1 MEDALLKWRSEFPI
15 TQTTVYL
22 NNNSLGAMPKSARAS
37 LERYADLWEKRGVR
51 AWAEGWWTIQNEIT
65 APLSKILGV
74 QQDAISMHQNVTMA
88 SEVFSSALDFSKSR
102 NRIVFTDLNFPSL
115 MYLYEGL
122 SRRVGAE
129 VVRVPSED
137 GIEVPTQRLVD
148 AIDERTALV
157 PISHVLFRSA
167 YIQDAQAIIQ
177 KANQVGALVL
187 LDVFQSV
194 GTIPLELEKWGCH
207 AAVGGALKFL
217 CGGPGA
223 CFLYVNPS
231 LTKNLFP
238 AFTGWMAHKDPFAFD
253 PGAQDLREDGWRFLN
268 GTPNVPGIFAAKEGV
283 RILAEVGIREVRKKS
298 MRQTRLIAQKAEELG
313 FPICAPQD
321 PEKRGG
327 TIAVD
332 VPQGYLVCQELLSR
346 DYIVDYR
353 PKAGIRIAPH
363 FYTKDEECLEV
374 LNQILEILET
384 EAWKKHAD
392 SPKRPG

>member
-1 MEDALLKWRSEFPI
+1 MEDTLLEWRSEFPI
-15 TQTTVYL
+15 TETTTYL

-37 LERYADLWEKRGVR
+37 LQRYADLWEQRGVR

-65 APLSKILGV
+65 EPLSQILGV
-74 QQDAISMHQNVTMA
+74 TSNAISMHQNVTMA
-88 SEVFSSALDFSKSR
+88 SEAFSSSLDFSGSR
-102 NRIVFTDLNFPSL
+102 NKIVFTELNFPSL

-122 SRRVGAE
+122 ARRVGAE
-129 VVRVPSED
+129 IVRVPSDD
-137 GIEVPTQRLVD
+137 GIEVPTQRLLD
-148 AIDERTALV
+148 AIDDRTALV

-167 YIQDAQAIIQ
+167 YIQDAKTVIE
-177 KANQVGALVL
+177 KANSVGALVL

-231 LTKNLFP
+231 LTRSLFP

-253 PGAQDLREDGWRFLN
+253 TGPQNFREDGWRFLN

-283 RILAEVGIREVRKKS
+283 RILAEIGIQNVRTKS
-298 MRQTRLIAQKAEELG
+298 MRQTALIAQKAEELG
-313 FPICAPQD
+313 FPVNAPRD

-327 TIAVD
+327 TIAVN

-346 DYIVDYR
+346 NFIVDYR
-353 PKAGIRIAPH
+353 PRAGIRIAPH

-392 SPKRPG
+392 NPKRPG

>member
-1 MEDALLKWRSEFPI
+1 MEDTLLKWRSEFPI
-15 TQTTVYL
+15 TQKTTYL

-37 LERYADLWEKRGVR
+37 LERYADLWEQRGVR

-65 APLSKILGV
+65 EPLSQILGTKP
-74 QQDAISMHQNVTMA
+74 DAISMHQNVTMA
-88 SEVFSSALDFSKSR
+88 SEVFSSALDFSGAR
-102 NRIVFTDLNFPSL
+102 NKIVFTDLNFPSL

-122 SRRVGAE
+122 ARRVGAE
-129 VVRVPSED
+129 VVRVPSND
-137 GIEVPTQRLVD
+137 GIEIPTQRLLD
-148 AIDERTALV
+148 AIDEKTALV

-167 YIQDAQAIIQ
+167 YIQDAQAIIE
-177 KANQVGALVL
+177 KANKVGAIVL

-194 GTIPLELEKWGCH
+194 GTVPLELEKWGCH

-231 LTKNLFP
+231 LTKTFAP

-253 PGAQDLREDGWRFLN
+253 PGPQDLREDGWRFLN

-283 RILAEVGIREVRKKS
+283 RILAEIGIDAVRNKSKK
-298 MRQTRLIAQKAEELG
+298 QTALIAQKAEELG
-313 FPICAPQD
+313 FQVTAPRD

-332 VPQGYLVCQELLSR
+332 VPQGYLVCQELLAR
-346 DYIVDYR
+346 DFIVDYR

-363 FYTKDEECLEV
+363 FYTKDEECFEV
-374 LNQILEILET
+374 LRQIFDILES
-384 EAWKKHAD
+384 EAWKKHRNN
-392 SPKRPG
+392 PKQPG

>member
-1 MEDALLKWRSEFPI
+1 MEDALLKWRSQFPI
-15 TQTTVYL
+15 TQTTTYL
-22 NNNSLGAMPKSARAS
+22 NNNSLGAMPKSARGS

-65 APLSKILGV
+65 EPLSEILGV
-74 QQDAISMHQNVTMA
+74 KQDAISMHQNVTMA
-88 SEVFSSALDFSKSR
+88 SQVFCSALDFSSSR
-102 NRIVFTDLNFPSL
+102 NKVVFTQLNFPSL

-122 SRRVGAE
+122 AKRVGAE
-129 VVRVPSED
+129 IVRVPSDD
-137 GIEVPTQRLVD
+137 GIEIPTQRLLD
-148 AIDERTALV
+148 AIDDKTALV

-167 YIQDAQAIIQ
+167 FIQDAEAIIE
-177 KANQVGALVL
+177 KAHQVGAIVL

-194 GTIPLELEKWGCH
+194 GTVPLELEQWGCH
-207 AAVGGALKFL
+207 SAVGGALKFL

-231 LTKNLFP
+231 LGKSLSP

-253 PGAQDLREDGWRFLN
+253 PGPQNLREDGWRFLN

-283 RILAEVGIREVRKKS
+283 RILAEVGIKEVRKKS
-298 MRQTRLIAQKAEELG
+298 MRQTALIAQKAEELG
-313 FPICAPQD
+313 FQVNAPQN
-321 PEKRGG
+321 PEERGG

-332 VPQGYLVCQELLSR
+332 VPQGYFVCQELLSR
-346 DYIVDYR
+346 DIIVDYR

-363 FYTKDEECLEV
+363 FYTKDDECLSV
-374 LNQILEILET
+374 LSHILEILET
-384 EAWKKHAD
+384 DAWKKHSN

>member
-1 MEDALLKWRSEFPI
+1 MEDVLLEWRSEFPI
-15 TQTTVYL
+15 TQTTTYL
-22 NNNSLGAMPKSARAS
+22 NNNSLGAMPKSARGS
-37 LERYADLWEKRGVR
+37 LLRYADLWEQRGVR

-65 APLSKILGV
+65 EPLSKILGV

-88 SEVFSSALDFSKSR
+88 SEAFSSSLDFSGSR
-102 NRIVFTDLNFPSL
+102 NKIVFTELNFPSL

-122 SRRVGAE
+122 ARRVGAKIH
-129 VVRVPSED
+129 RVPSDD
-137 GIEVPTQRLVD
+137 GIEVPTQRLLD
-148 AIDERTALV
+148 AIDEKTVLV

-167 YIQDAQAIIQ
+167 FIQDAKAIIE
-177 KANQVGALVL
+177 KANRVGAIVL

-194 GTIPLELEKWGCH
+194 GTVPLELEKWGCH

-231 LTKNLFP
+231 LTKSFSP

-253 PGAQDLREDGWRFLN
+253 PGPQDLRDDGWRFLN

-283 RILAEVGIREVRKKS
+283 RILAEVGIQAVRKKS
-298 MRQTRLIAQKAEELG
+298 MRQTALIAQKAEELG
-313 FPICAPQD
+313 LQITAPQD
-321 PEKRGG
+321 PKKRGG

-332 VPQGYLVCQELLSR
+332 VPQGYFVCQELLAR
-346 DYIVDYR
+346 DFIVDYR

-363 FYTKDEECLEV
+363 FYTKDDECLEA
-374 LNQILEILET
+374 LHQIMDILEK
-384 EAWKKHAD
+384 EAWKKHLNN
-392 SPKRPG
+392 PKRPG